1 MLKVL
6 CLILLTT
13 YRRFVLSALAL
24 LILQFIESPTFNY
37 SQTAAGFFFF
47 FFPRDTHVRDISTYN
62 Y

>member
-47 FFPRDTHVRDISTYN
+47 FPRDTHVRDISTYN